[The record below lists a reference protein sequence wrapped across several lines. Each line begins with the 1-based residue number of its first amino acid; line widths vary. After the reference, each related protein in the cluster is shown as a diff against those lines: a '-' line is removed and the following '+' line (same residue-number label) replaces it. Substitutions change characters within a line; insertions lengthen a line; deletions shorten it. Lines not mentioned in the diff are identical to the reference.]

1 MHAPADSVY
10 SSQPLLM
17 RFLVRS
23 WEFRHPSAWVAA
35 RTVCG
40 IFNLGLGIL
49 LLAYAP
55 SLGQLTWLPA
65 LPLAG
70 AALIF
75 CTVYRLQHSIQSP
88 SAA

>member
-55 SLGQLTWLPA
+55 SLGQLTWLAA

-75 CTVYRLQHSIQSP
+75 WTVYRLQHSIQSL